1 MFKYFILAFFFTF
14 ISNAQNITFSDAN
27 FKNALVN
34 TNCVINS
41 TNPSANTNADTNN
54 DGEISVSEA
63 LEVEKLLISNQN
75 ISTIDEITYFSNLKY
90 LVCNNNLLTSLSFSN
105 NNKLQYLNCDNN
117 LLTSLSLYNVPNLAQ
132 LYCSGNSITN
142 LDLSTTGFLEG
153 SFSDNPFLQTIQLKN
168 GIPNLCI
175 VLLTQGSDYTC
186 AMFLNCPALRL
197 VCLDQ
202 EDADYSIFYSN
213 YPQELVVFNTN
224 SNCTLNS
231 EDFDT
236 SKIKIYPNPFK
247 DQLQLLSES
256 NLIVEKITIYNSLG
270 QIVYQNATY
279 AENIDLSNLKSGY
292 YYVELITDQGKKI
305 QKVIKQ

>member
-1 MFKYFILAFFFTF
+1 MFKYFILSFCFSF

-63 LEVEKLLISNQN
+63 LVVEKLLISNQN
-75 ISTIDEITYFSNLKY
+75 ISTINEISYFSNLKY

-202 EDADYSIFYSN
+202 EDVDNSIFYSN

-224 SNCTLNS
+224 SNCTLS
-231 EDFDT
+231 TEDFNT
-236 SKIKIYPNPFK
+236 NKIKIYPNPFK

-256 NLIVEKITIYNSLG
+256 NLSIEKITIYNSLG

-279 AENIDLSNLKSGY
+279 SENIDLSKLKSGY
-292 YYVELITDQGKKI
+292 YYVELITDQGKKN

>member
-1 MFKYFILAFFFTF
+1 MFKYFILSFCFSF

-105 NNKLQYLNCDNN
+105 NNKLQYLNCDKN

-224 SNCTLNS
+224 SNCTLIS

-279 AENIDLSNLKSGY
+279 SENIDLSNLKSGY
-292 YYVELITDQGKKI
+292 YYVELITDQGKEI